1 MLDALRHFITLRRRA
16 APSSSAA
23 RPPHDEVQL
32 AAAALLLEL
41 AYADGEFTVQERG
54 YLEAALGRH
63 FSLESSTVADLIALA
78 ERERRRSIDHFQF
91 TRVIREQLDIGQ
103 RTLLAE
109 VMWGVVLA
117 DGRVGD
123 HEGYLLRK
131 LGHLLDL
138 APGYLADAKRRATA
152 LPPPQ

>member
-1 MLDALRHFITLRRRA
+1 MLDALRDFITRHRG
-16 APSSSAA
+16 APSPSSETPA
-23 RPPHDEVQL
+23 PHDEVQL

-41 AYADGEFTVQERG
+41 AYTDGEFTVQERE

-63 FSLESSTVADLIALA
+63 FAIEPATVADLIALA
-78 ERERRRSIDHFQF
+78 ERERRKSIDHFQF
-91 TRVIREQLDIGQ
+91 TRVLREQLDIGQ
-103 RTLLAE
+103 RTVLAE
-109 VMWGVVLA
+109 VMWGIVLA

-138 APGYLADAKRRATA
+138 APGYLADARRRAA
-152 LPPPQ
+152 APP

>member
-1 MLDALRHFITLRRRA
+1 MLDALRDFIRQRRGPA
-16 APSSSAA
+16 APVPEA
-23 RPPHDEVQL
+23 RFPRDDIQL

-41 AYADGEFTVQERG
+41 AYADGEFAPQELE

-63 FSLESSTVADLIALA
+63 FDLEASTVADLIALA
-78 ERERRRSIDHFQF
+78 ERERRTSIDHFQF

-103 RTLLAE
+103 RTVLAE

-123 HEGYLLRK
+123 HEGYLMRK

-138 APGYLADAKRRATA
+138 APGYLADARRRAA
-152 LPPPQ
+152 SSP

>member
-1 MLDALRHFITLRRRA
+1 MLDALRDFITQRRG
-16 APSSSAA
+16 APSAA
-23 RPPHDEVQL
+23 SEAPVPQDEVQL

-41 AYADGEFTVQERG
+41 AYSDGEFTIQERE
-54 YLEAALGRH
+54 YLQAALGRH
-63 FSLESSTVADLIALA
+63 FSLQAATVAELIALA
-78 ERERRRSIDHFQF
+78 ERERRKSIDHFQF
-91 TRVIREQLDIGQ
+91 TRVIREQLDVGQ
-103 RTLLAE
+103 RTVLAE

-138 APGYLADAKRRATA
+138 APGYLADARRRAA
-152 LPPPQ
+152 SLL

>member
-1 MLDALRHFITLRRRA
+1 MLDALRDFITQRLRA
-16 APSSSAA
+16 EPASSAA
-23 RPPHDEVQL
+23 RPPFDEVQL

-41 AYADGEFTVQERG
+41 AYADGEFTVQERE

-63 FSLESSTVADLIALA
+63 FGLESSTVADLIALA
-78 ERERRRSIDHFQF
+78 ERERRKSIDHFQF
-91 TRVIREQLDIGQ
+91 TRVIREQLDVGQ

-117 DGRVGD
+117 DGRIGD

-138 APGYLADAKRRATA
+138 APGYLADARRRAA
-152 LPPPQ
+152 SSPPPE

>member
-1 MLDALRHFITLRRRA
+1 MLDALRDFLSQRRHA
-16 APSSSAA
+16 QPGSAA
-23 RPPHDEVQL
+23 HGPKHDEVQV

-41 AYADGEFTVQERG
+41 AYADGEFTAQERE

-63 FSLESSTVADLIALA
+63 FGLEAPTVHDLTVLA
-78 ERERRRSIDHFQF
+78 ERERRKSIDHFQF
-91 TRVIREQLDIGQ
+91 TRILRDQLDIGQ

-117 DGRVGD
+117 DGRVGN
-123 HEGYLLRK
+123 HEGYLVRK

-138 APGYLADAKRRATA
+138 APGYLADAKRRAA
-152 LPPPQ
+152 SQP